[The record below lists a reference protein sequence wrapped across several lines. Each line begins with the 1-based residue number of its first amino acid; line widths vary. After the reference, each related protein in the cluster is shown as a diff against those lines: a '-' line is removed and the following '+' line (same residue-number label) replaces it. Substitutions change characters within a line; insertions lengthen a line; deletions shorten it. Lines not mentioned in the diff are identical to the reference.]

1 MRIKMLIVSLML
13 IMCQM
18 ANSRAALLPSHQQL
32 ATLTAQQLT
41 ERKLRITTTLNP
53 NLAPEASFNIAIF
66 TSPNDVMS
74 DCDAYPPY
82 NACYFTGVSNS
93 EPFTFLLL
101 GDFAEGWPNTSGHTL
116 LVVFNIAPPGTLS
129 PIARI
134 SNIIFPRN
142 ASATIEQYP
151 VAGLAPTS

>member
-1 MRIKMLIVSLML
+1 MRIKILIVSLML

-18 ANSRAALLPSHQQL
+18 ANSRSALLPSHQQL
-32 ATLTAQQLT
+32 ATLTVEQLT
-41 ERKLRITTTLNP
+41 DRILRITTNLNP
-53 NLAPEASFNIAIF
+53 NLAPESSFNIAIF
-66 TSPNDVMS
+66 TSPTDIMEN
-74 DCDAYPPY
+74 CDPYPPY
-82 NACYFTGVSNS
+82 NACYFTGVNNS
-93 EPFTFLLL
+93 EPFTFLLV
-101 GDFAEGWPNTSGHTL
+101 GDFSAGWTNTSGHTL
-116 LVVFNIAPPGTLS
+116 LVIFNIAPPGTLS